1 MNSKQG
7 KLKKIHTQTHHIQ
20 IIKRQKILRAER
32 KSESS
37 CTRYSIQI
45 TDDFSTET
53 QEDRRQWDGIF
64 KVLKEKKPVKN
75 SILSNTTLQK

>member
-1 MNSKQG
+1 MGYGPKRG
-7 KLKKIHTQTHHIQ
+7 K
-20 IIKRQKILRAER
+20 AEMI
-32 KSESS
+32 ENTEVVPS

-64 KVLKEKKPVKN
+64 KVLKEKKPVKD